1 MFLIFWIFWVLMMMF
16 DDVLEDTDLSLVSFY
31 KSVFVLICC
40 WSLVSFYKAVF
51 VLICCCLYFDFCDG
65 FWFCF
70 GFLIFLKMMF
80 LIFWIFWV
88 LMMKFDDVLEDN
100 VINY

>member
-1 MFLIFWIFWVLMMMF
+1 MSVLICCWSLVSFYKSVFDFLEDDILDFLGFD

-40 WSLVSFYKAVF
+40 
-51 VLICCCLYFDFCDG
+51 CLYFDFCDG
-65 FWFCF
+65 FWFCS

-80 LIFWIFWV
+80 LIF
-88 LMMKFDDVLEDN
+88 
-100 VINY
+100 